1 MKRIREIVFA
11 AMLLAMPAA
20 ASAAGAGAGSGA
32 APDPI
37 IPNPV
42 PGGITLVPGTVVTP
56 GVGGSAVTGTVPLAG
71 TIGSFGVQNL
81 NPGLG
86 PTPNPYAAGNGGNL
100 YPPTYYPQNVFPGT
114 VQNTSPP
121 GATNP
126 NGSSLS
132 PSIANCPAGVT
143 PVNGAC

>member
-1 MKRIREIVFA
+1 MSKVPNLVFVAVTLAVPLA
-11 AMLLAMPAA
+11 AFAQT
-20 ASAAGAGAGSGA
+20 GSTG
-32 APDPI
+32 I
-37 IPNPV
+37 GGSVENSV

-56 GVGGSAVTGTVPLAG
+56 GVGGSAATGTVPLPG
-71 TIGSFGVQNL
+71 TVGSPGVGNL

-86 PTPNPYAAGNGGNL
+86 ARPSPGVPPNSGAL

-114 VQNTSPP
+114 VQNASPP

-132 PSIANCPAGVT
+132 PSVANCPAGVT
-143 PVNGAC
+143 PLNGVC